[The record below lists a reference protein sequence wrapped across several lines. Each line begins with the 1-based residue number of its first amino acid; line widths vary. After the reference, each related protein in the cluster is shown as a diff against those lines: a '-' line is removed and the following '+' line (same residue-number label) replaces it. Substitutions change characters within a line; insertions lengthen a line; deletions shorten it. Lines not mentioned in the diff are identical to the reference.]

1 MRLGYLWK
9 MESLRGKLLLASPAL
24 LDPNFRRTVVLIGP
38 HDEQGALGLVLNRPS
53 DVRVGDVVENLGSL
67 SGDSE
72 RLFVGGPV
80 APGAVVVLAEFE
92 DPSLAAM
99 QIVGD
104 VGLPSMNAAPEHL
117 ADGVRR
123 SRCFAGHAGWGPGQL
138 DSELDEASWIVEPLV
153 ADDLWRDPEEDL
165 WATLMLRRGGEYA
178 LLARMPMD
186 PTLN

>member
-1 MRLGYLWK
+1 

-53 DVRVGDVVENLGSL
+53 EVQVRDVVGDLGPL
-67 SGDSE
+67 SGEAD

-80 APGAVVVLAEFE
+80 APGAVVVLAEFS

-99 QIVGD
+99 SINGD
-104 VGLPSMNAAPEHL
+104 IGLPSMSADPERLAA
-117 ADGVRR
+117 GVRH
-123 SRCFAGHAGWGPGQL
+123 SRCFAGHAGWGAGQL
-138 DSELDEASWIVEPLV
+138 DAELAEESWFIEPLV
-153 ADDLWRDPEEDL
+153 ASDLWLEPDQDL
-165 WATLMLRRGGEYA
+165 WGTLMLRRGGEYA